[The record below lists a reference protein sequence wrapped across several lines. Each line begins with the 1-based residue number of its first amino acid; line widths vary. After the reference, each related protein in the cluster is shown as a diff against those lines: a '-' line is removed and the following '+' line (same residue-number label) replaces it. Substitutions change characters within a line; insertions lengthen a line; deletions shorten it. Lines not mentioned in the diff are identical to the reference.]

1 MMFQNNNRQ
10 QNPYYSETIR
20 HRLEFMRQNAD
31 KLFSLGWL
39 RKRLWKELCIRL
51 PELEATEYGDYAQQL
66 HGNPEIRFI
75 LEFLSVY
82 KKSLPEIRT
91 IIGNPY
97 DTKAPIIDLL
107 EKREVFIEEFAH
119 IPFSDGWE
127 CVKNDNQSWRSF
139 ARRLYTKAQEDM
151 THFFEVLDMI
161 SIITDI
167 VCERASEYGLN
178 VDYSPL
184 KDYDLEQ
191 RKKALTDEVLAR
203 AIEAVRAHINSK
215 SKWASVFCVLR
226 DDYGYQ
232 YNMSQFERYVKNLPF
247 MKKVRQC
254 SKGTISKTL
263 SNHKFLKKPIDKWK
277 PSDNEQFI
285 VLANEFRKAIEEE
298 LSK

>member
-39 RKRLWKELCIRL
+39 RKQLWKELCVRL

-139 ARRLYTKAQEDM
+139 VRRLYTKAQEDM

-215 SKWASVFCVLR
+215 SMWASVYCVMR
-226 DDYGYQ
+226 DDYG
-232 YNMSQFERYVKNLPF
+232 NNVMKQFEDDMMKLPF
-247 MKKVRQC
+247 KEDLQC
-254 SKGTISKTL
+254 SEGTISRTM
-263 SNHKFLKKPIDKWK
+263 SNHKFLRMPIEKWPPQNKFTKLAKKIR
-277 PSDNEQFI
+277 E
-285 VLANEFRKAIEEE
+285 AIEEE